1 MKIENNKAS
10 DTELLLKDFFSQDDL
25 PQLIVDVG
33 RILQSPVL
41 VLNDAFRVIANY
53 RTDGFHDDTFQNAVQ
68 GGEITYEV
76 GALISQSEALSKGK
90 MDEIQL
96 TDSCYKRRFI
106 PLICSGVRLGYLI
119 CVDMN
124 RRLEQIT
131 EDTWCTIEWVL
142 AKQLFIE
149 VSHQDKLFETAED
162 ILIHLLDGG
171 FTTTSYFRLQIANT
185 YLADFHPY
193 TFALIDLTAYDSMH
207 LGRKYLKEEIN
218 EMFPVSHPFLYKGNV
233 FLFLQNKKEG
243 EKCINLAKKF
253 QLKIVIAD
261 KLGNLYDI
269 PMYYRTANEA
279 LMIRM
284 LQKRKD
290 LVVPEL
296 VKLAEYDKKK
306 ETQYCETLYWYL
318 ACNHS
323 LKKTCD
329 MLFTHR
335 NTILY
340 RIRRMQEEFDIPLQ
354 DNCEYIGLLLGVAV
368 ILFDMKG
375 AAFFVESQYDGQKNL
390 EVGQEK

>member
-171 FTTTSYFRLQIANT
+171 FTTTSYF
-185 YLADFHPY
+185 DC
-193 TFALIDLTAYDSMH
+193 
-207 LGRKYLKEEIN
+207 K
-218 EMFPVSHPFLYKGNV
+218 
-233 FLFLQNKKEG
+233 
-243 EKCINLAKKF
+243 
-253 QLKIVIAD
+253 
-261 KLGNLYDI
+261 
-269 PMYYRTANEA
+269 
-279 LMIRM
+279 
-284 LQKRKD
+284 
-290 LVVPEL
+290 
-296 VKLAEYDKKK
+296 
-306 ETQYCETLYWYL
+306 
-318 ACNHS
+318 
-323 LKKTCD
+323 
-329 MLFTHR
+329 
-335 NTILY
+335 
-340 RIRRMQEEFDIPLQ
+340 
-354 DNCEYIGLLLGVAV
+354 
-368 ILFDMKG
+368 
-375 AAFFVESQYDGQKNL
+375 
-390 EVGQEK
+390 